1 MPVVTIRAKIVE
13 YANKAL
19 RLNVHVQ
26 LDTAASTV
34 RKVLLTLTCE
44 KIKINAI
51 KDENDETG

>member
-1 MPVVTIRAKIVE
+1 MPVVTIRAKIVA

-26 LDTAASTV
+26 WATAAITAK
-34 RKVLLTLTCE
+34 KVSLKLTCE
-44 KIKINAI
+44 KIKINTI